1 VRAFIEDELLTD
13 SGYRESIAEERVKK
27 GFVAA
32 GAPAEAVA
40 TLIDRRLLR
49 VEERLDVRRVEL
61 THDVLCG
68 VVRASRD
75 VRQAREAKTAAERL
89 LAETQAKEAA
99 GRGALHR
106 ARMVAAGC
114 VVLAVGA
121 AGAAVW
127 GYVNFRRAE
136 AAEDR
141 VAQERDRVQ
150 ASRAEAE
157 KLVTFLLDDLHRQLE
172 PTGKIEIV
180 SGLARRALAYF
191 DALPAELRDDRSE
204 RYRAVALSRLGS
216 ALSARGKTLEAEE
229 PLLQAETIFR
239 KLLEQ
244 GDRSTE
250 VVLDLAAVLRQTS
263 RNAYSQNR
271 SRAAVDIGQ
280 RGAALIGPAAAA
292 AEASVAVRYEQGRTQ
307 MNLGFVLMRDLQHGP
322 ALTSFEQATTVFRQ
336 LRDVPEARQRAEVML
351 AETSVW
357 LAELLRL
364 TGRGA
369 EVDPLL
375 AEAMQLA
382 DAAVQQEAGNL
393 GALRSRG
400 LVRGGLARAAAD
412 AGDHRKAEALARE
425 TIQDWTEFLRFDPDS
440 ETARNNRRAGE
451 VRLRGALWRQGR
463 LDELVTLGKAMDAAA
478 MLDATAPST
487 LRGAAFQS
495 ERYGGMAAELG
506 RFADAE
512 AALANGNRLR
522 NLAASQLE
530 PESYLRAVTP
540 LWNETVRAGHL
551 QRLGRSEESLKVARE
566 VEAKLSALTPNTGLQ
581 RTGTQALMN
590 DNFRAQLMALL
601 EIRQWAEAARVGR
614 ALLQG
619 RPRADDTSVEALDD
633 LAEDRARVAVALARA
648 GEKAEARELIGQV
661 ETFFAG
667 LRRMAGAMDHVTR
680 YQFAQLALARGLI
693 ASEAA
698 EKRAAFDAGLAQ
710 IAAMP
715 PQPQQMRSTKA
726 LKAELESELAA
737 VK

>member
-1 VRAFIEDELLTD
+1 
-13 SGYRESIAEERVKK
+13 
-27 GFVAA
+27 
-32 GAPAEAVA
+32 
-40 TLIDRRLLR
+40 
-49 VEERLDVRRVEL
+49 
-61 THDVLCG
+61 
-68 VVRASRD
+68 
-75 VRQAREAKTAAERL
+75 
-89 LAETQAKEAA
+89 
-99 GRGALHR
+99 
-106 ARMVAAGC
+106 
-114 VVLAVGA
+114 
-121 AGAAVW
+121 
-127 GYVNFRRAE
+127 
-136 AAEDR
+136 

-307 MNLGFVLMRDLQHGP
+307 MNLGFMLMRDLQHGP